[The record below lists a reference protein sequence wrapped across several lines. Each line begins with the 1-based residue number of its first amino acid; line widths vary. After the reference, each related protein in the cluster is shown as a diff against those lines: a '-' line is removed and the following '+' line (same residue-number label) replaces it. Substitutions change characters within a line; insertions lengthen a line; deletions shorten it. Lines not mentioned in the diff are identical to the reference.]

1 MGSTTLAAA
10 VPYPGKKT
18 PISHEG
24 QRSTKINKWQ
34 LSAKKTNLEEAK
46 TWDSQF
52 VCLIT
57 HQENQS

>member
-1 MGSTTLAAA
+1 MGSTALAAA

-24 QRSTKINKWQ
+24 QKLINDNC
-34 LSAKKTNLEEAK
+34 SAKKTNLEEAK
-46 TWDSQF
+46 TLDSQF
-52 VCLIT
+52 VFLIT